1 MSKVGSWFPTLS
13 VFVSGFVEQRERERE
28 LFLGLEMDLEM
39 LTNVR
44 SFVGLVSFLVVERKL
59 TAEVAVE
66 AASMAVVEEKKAK
79 EIGLGFG
86 M

>member
-13 VFVSGFVEQRERERE
+13 VFVSRFVEQRERERE

-66 AASMAVVEEKKAK
+66 AASTAVVEEKKAK